1 MKKLL
6 LLVAAF
12 ATVFV
17 NAASFDWKLQTG
29 AGYEGFS
36 VYALTGT
43 TSSDVLSVFASSD
56 VDSWTDPV
64 AGFSAFQVTG
74 NNSRSGA
81 TGKSDGV
88 TADQELVF
96 VIIGSSIAEGNQFW
110 VMNEYSIPG
119 SAIYEPPATG
129 TALTMKMADL
139 GVAGTGTFTS
149 TAVPEPASAM
159 LALAGVAML
168 IRRRKYATR

>member
-36 VYALTGT
+36 VYALTDT

-88 TADQELVF
+88 TADEELVF
-96 VIIGSSIAEGNQFW
+96 VIIGGSIAEGNQFW

-139 GVAGTGTFTS
+139 GVAGTGTFT
-149 TAVPEPASAM
+149 AVPEPASAM

-168 IRRRKYATR
+168 IRRRK